1 MMIHADQGRTQ
12 GRAQGRGQDRGAAQV
27 RGARAHD
34 PRAAGGVFAAVCSLM
49 LAVAMLL
56 TGFMP
61 VSALADETSGTE
73 SRTGSITVDYADEG
87 APIAGATVNLY
98 HVADWAPNSDHN
110 TFTPISP
117 FSDSGKYPLDWS
129 LLNSGGSVDYQR
141 FANTLVGLI
150 EKNKPSAAATAAT
163 DANGGARFSG
173 LPKGLYLVL
182 IDGYDDGS
190 ITCGPSYVLVALPS
204 KSVDDADAT
213 TMDVTL
219 EPKNDCEATPPT
231 PPTETVRR
239 KVVKVW
245 KGDSAA
251 NRPGKIVVQLLQDGA
266 VIDEVELN
274 ASNNWTHEWNDL
286 PVGHDY
292 QVVEKTVPDGYTVL
306 TDRENDVITITNTHM
321 PPVTPPTTPPDDHT
335 PPDTPPTTP
344 PSNTIPLL
352 GKTGASVGIAAICA
366 GTLGGLG
373 LILFIR
379 RRHKAK

>member
-1 MMIHADQGRTQ
+1 MMIHADQGHTH
-12 GRAQGRGQDRGAAQV
+12 GRAQDRGQDRGAAQA
-27 RGARAHD
+27 RGALAHA

-61 VSALADETSGTE
+61 VPALADETSGTE
-73 SRTGSITVDYADEG
+73 ARTGSITVDYANAG

-98 HVADWAPNSDHN
+98 HVADWAPNSDRN

-117 FSDSGKYPLDWS
+117 FSDSGKYPLDWL
-129 LLNSGGSVDYQR
+129 LLNSGGSVDYQW
-141 FANTLVGLI
+141 FATTLVGLI
-150 EKNKPSAAATAAT
+150 ERNKPSAAATATT

-182 IDGYDDGS
+182 IDAYDDGS

-204 KSVDDADAT
+204 KPVDDADAT

-219 EPKNDCEATPPT
+219 EPKNDCEATPPA
-231 PPTETVRR
+231 ETVKR

-251 NRPGKIVVQLLQDGA
+251 NRPGKIVVQLLQDGT

-306 TDRENDVITITNTHM
+306 TDRENDVVTITNTY
-321 PPVTPPTTPPDDHT
+321 
-335 PPDTPPTTP
+335 TPPTTP
-344 PSNTIPLL
+344 PSNNTPLL

-379 RRHKAK
+379 RRHRAK